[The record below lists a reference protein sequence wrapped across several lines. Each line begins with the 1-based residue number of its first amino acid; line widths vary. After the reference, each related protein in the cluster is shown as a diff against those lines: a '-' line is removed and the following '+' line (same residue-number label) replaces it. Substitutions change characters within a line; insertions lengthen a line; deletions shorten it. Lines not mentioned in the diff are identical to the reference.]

1 MAASGSADRAL
12 SGSLEGLRERKKQRT
27 RIALIDAAADL
38 FLAKGYEATTIDEI
52 VAAVN
57 VSQRTFFRYFAAK
70 EDVVIEVMGDY
81 DQLMLDGLA
90 VRPPEERPF
99 TALFESLRLVLQTIA
114 ESGPDETER
123 FRKLQQLVETTP
135 ALLAARMA
143 RYSEVEKV
151 HADVIARRLGMDPET
166 DLRPHLIVAAHFGA
180 VRVAFEDCAKH
191 EIWDPRTV
199 AARVEETVDLAHT
212 ALRELV

>member
-1 MAASGSADRAL
+1 MTVPADRAL
-12 SGSLEGLRERKKQRT
+12 SGSLAGLRERKKQRT

-38 FLAKGYEATTIDEI
+38 FLAQGYEATTIDEI
-52 VAAVN
+52 VAAVD
-57 VSQRTFFRYFAAK
+57 VSQRTFFRYFATK
-70 EDVVIEVMGDY
+70 EDVVIDVMGDY
-81 DQLMLDGLA
+81 DQLMLDGLTS
-90 VRPPEERPF
+90 RPPEERPF
-99 TALFESLRLVLQTIA
+99 TALFESLRIVLQTIA
-114 ESGPDETER
+114 ESGPDETAR
-123 FRKLQQLVETTP
+123 FRKLHQLVETTP
-135 ALLAARMA
+135 ALLATRMA
-143 RYSEVEKV
+143 RYSEIEKV

-199 AARVEETVDLAHT
+199 AARVEETVELAHT